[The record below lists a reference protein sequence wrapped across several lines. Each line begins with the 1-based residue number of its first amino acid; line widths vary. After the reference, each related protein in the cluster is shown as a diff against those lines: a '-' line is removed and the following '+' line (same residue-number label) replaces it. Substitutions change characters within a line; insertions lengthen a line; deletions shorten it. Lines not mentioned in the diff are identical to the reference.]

1 MLIWA
6 CRKPDRPAAS
16 ASKSAFFFN
25 KLIILF
31 VVKIVNIVVFQFICE
46 FLSTMLTNGKLHVT
60 KTILVCK
67 EDVKLKQKR
76 PHLSAAFFE
85 IF

>member
-1 MLIWA
+1 
-6 CRKPDRPAAS
+6 
-16 ASKSAFFFN
+16 
-25 KLIILF
+25 
-31 VVKIVNIVVFQFICE
+31 
-46 FLSTMLTNGKLHVT
+46 MLTNGKLHVT

-85 IF
+85 IFKFN